1 VAAVF
6 PDYSEP
12 VAACPL
18 RTEVSMLEEDDG
30 DGGGRKPE
38 VWKGVLAEFHLHVL
52 RSYAPTYIYIYIYR
66 YIYVSK

>member
-6 PDYSEP
+6 PDNSEA
-12 VAACPL
+12 VGACSL

-38 VWKGVLAEFHLHVL
+38 VWAGVLAEFRLHVL
-52 RSYAPTYIYIYIYR
+52 RSYAPTYIYIYR
-66 YIYVSK
+66 YISI

>member
-6 PDYSEP
+6 PDYAGAVE
-12 VAACPL
+12 ACAL

-38 VWKGVLAEFHLHVL
+38 VWAGVLAEFRLHVL
-52 RSYAPTYIYIYIYR
+52 RSYAPTYIYIYR
-66 YIYVSK
+66 YISV